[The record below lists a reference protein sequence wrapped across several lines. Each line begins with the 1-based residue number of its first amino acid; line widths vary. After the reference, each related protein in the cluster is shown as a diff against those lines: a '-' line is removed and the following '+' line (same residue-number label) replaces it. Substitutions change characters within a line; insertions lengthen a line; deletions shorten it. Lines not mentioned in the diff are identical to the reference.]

1 MYVVMPSLVAIS
13 RSPPSTQSREL
24 SRPASSTVRGTVDSA
39 GPMTSQVRCAV
50 SASRSTR
57 TPAAS
62 SRSTAFGVLYAT
74 PTFSST
80 SSVFSWTN
88 SFSVSER

>member
-1 MYVVMPSLVAIS
+1 MPSLVVIS
-13 RSPPSTQSREL
+13 RSPPSTQSREP
-24 SRPASSTVRGTVDSA
+24 SRPASSTVRGTVASA
-39 GPMTSQVRCAV
+39 GSMTSQVRRAV

-57 TPAAS
+57 APAAS
-62 SRSTAFGVLYAT
+62 SRSIALGVLYAT

>member
-1 MYVVMPSLVAIS
+1 MPSLVVIR
-13 RSPPSTQSREL
+13 RSPPSTQSL
-24 SRPASSTVRGTVDSA
+24 AGSRPASKTVRGTVFSA
-39 GPMTSQVRCAV
+39 GSITSQVRRAV

-57 TPAAS
+57 APAAS
-62 SRSTAFGVLYAT
+62 SSSIAFGVLYAT

-80 SSVFSWTN
+80 SSVFWWTN